1 VDDLGRIRAGGVEP
15 AKGDQLARDRA
26 GLFAQL
32 AQGGGGRVLADV
44 VELAGRDL
52 GDDLA
57 HGIAEL
63 VLEQHVAV
71 FQQRED
77 ANRAVVDGIFAR
89 GLLAVR
95 QADGILEDV
104 QHVAVKDRLGRK
116 LRFL

>member
-1 VDDLGRIRAGGVEP
+1 M
-15 AKGDQLARDRA
+15 
-26 GLFAQL
+26 
-32 AQGGGGRVLADV
+32 
-44 VELAGRDL
+44 
-52 GDDLA
+52 
-57 HGIAEL
+57 
-63 VLEQHVAV
+63 LEQHVAV

-116 LRFL
+116 LCFL

>member
-1 VDDLGRIRAGGVEP
+1 MRRWGRTPPRR
-15 AKGDQLARDRA
+15 DQLARDCA

-77 ANRAVVDGIFAR
+77 ANRAVVDSIFAR